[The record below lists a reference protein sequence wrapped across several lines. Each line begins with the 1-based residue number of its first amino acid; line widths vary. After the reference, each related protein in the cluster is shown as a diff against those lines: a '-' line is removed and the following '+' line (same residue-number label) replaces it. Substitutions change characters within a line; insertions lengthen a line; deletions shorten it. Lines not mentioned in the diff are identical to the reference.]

1 MGVAVRFRVKTQE
14 DGSREEERGIGL
26 TEVSEEWLI
35 MTTSIRVSVST
46 LAIDDK
52 YVRYR
57 NKPKKNNK
65 IENIHNTWFIHSI
78 IYALS

>member
-1 MGVAVRFRVKTQE
+1 MGVAVRLRVNTQE

-46 LAIDDK
+46 LAINDK

-57 NKPKKNNK
+57 NKPKKEIPK
-65 IENIHNTWFIHSI
+65 
-78 IYALS
+78 

>member
-1 MGVAVRFRVKTQE
+1 MGVAVRLRVKTQE
-14 DGSREEERGIGL
+14 DGSKEEERGIGL
-26 TEVSEEWLI
+26 TEVYEEWLI

-57 NKPKKNNK
+57 NKPKKK
-65 IENIHNTWFIHSI
+65 ITK
-78 IYALS
+78 